1 MHASMPTH
9 VAEHAE
15 TATTA
20 LKSARK
26 GLFAGVTVEVD
37 LQTTGAI
44 ETLSAVVALVF
55 E

>member
-15 TATTA
+15 TTTTT
-20 LKSARK
+20 LKGTRK
-26 GLFAGVTVEVD
+26 GLFAGVTVQVD
-37 LQTTGAI
+37 LQTTGTI
-44 ETLSAVVALVF
+44 ETFSAVVALVF

>member
-20 LKSARK
+20 LKSTRK
-26 GLFAGVTVEVD
+26 GLFAGVTVQVD
-37 LQTTGAI
+37 L
-44 ETLSAVVALVF
+44 
-55 E
+55 